1 MSKVDK
7 SNGTKRPALLPA
19 GFKDQLPLSAA
30 HESSIVH
37 SIIARCESSGYER
50 VKPPLIEFEDSLLFG
65 PGESMM
71 DSTFRLMDPLSGRMM
86 GIRADM
92 TVQVARIAS
101 TRLRHIERPLR
112 LCYSGE
118 VLRVQPASLTPEREL
133 VQVGAELVGPDNVVA
148 DLEVILLAFDALHQV
163 GAKNMSIDIS
173 TPTLVPIVLQS
184 MNIDMI
190 NVPNL
195 RSALDRKDITE
206 VEKLGGVASGLLV
219 NLMEA
224 AGSWEVGMKK
234 LRKLTLPV
242 EAIKII
248 ERLETA
254 ASLIFSKTQML
265 EVTID
270 PVENRGFEYYNGLG
284 FSFFSRGV
292 RGELGRG
299 GRYYLEG
306 ETAESSCGFTLYM
319 ETLLRAL
326 EDPKKKDKL
335 FVPVSVNGKVLAE
348 LQKGG
353 WSTVS
358 GLEIIVD
365 EHAEA
370 GRLGCS
376 HFFKNGTIK
385 TV

>member
-1 MSKVDK
+1 
-7 SNGTKRPALLPA
+7 
-19 GFKDQLPLSAA
+19 
-30 HESSIVH
+30 
-37 SIIARCESSGYER
+37 
-50 VKPPLIEFEDSLLFG
+50 
-65 PGESMM
+65 
-71 DSTFRLMDPLSGRMM
+71 
-86 GIRADM
+86 
-92 TVQVARIAS
+92 
-101 TRLRHIERPLR
+101 
-112 LCYSGE
+112 
-118 VLRVQPASLTPEREL
+118 
-133 VQVGAELVGPDNVVA
+133 
-148 DLEVILLAFDALHQV
+148 
-163 GAKNMSIDIS
+163 MSIDIS

-195 RSALDRKDITE
+195 RSALDRKEITE

-254 ASLIFSKTQML
+254 ASLISSKSQTL

-335 FVPVSVNGKVLAE
+335 FVPVSVNGEILAE

-370 GRLGCS
+370 RRLGCS